1 MDLYVLPVGGTE
13 EQWRHVMDA
22 DGQPEYGP
30 GGYLPQRAAKRAR
43 KIVLRER
50 MGLGWPLAALAAA
63 AVIAIAGAVFLSTWS
78 SPPPPPWEAAGPL
91 SLVDPATVLPIGG
104 LDHGALIVRAG
115 GGLRAF
121 ASPADPVAYCP
132 PSGRLE
138 SASGAVW
145 GLDGRLLSGQRGE
158 RSLRRIP
165 VQVFDGTVYVNPT
178 EGSALPARPGAA
190 TPVC

>member
-1 MDLYVLPVGGTE
+1 MDYDL
-13 EQWRHVMDA
+13 DS
-22 DGQPEYGP
+22 QPEYGP

-91 SLVDPATVLPIGG
+91 GLVDRATVLPVGR
-104 LDHGALIVRAG
+104 LEHGALIVRAG
-115 GGLRAF
+115 GGVRAF
-121 ASPADPVAYCP
+121 AGRADPVAYCA

-138 SASGAVW
+138 SAAGVVW

-178 EGSALPARPGAA
+178 EGSALPAGPGAA
-190 TPVC
+190 IPVC